1 MNGWRPSH
9 LTARQKEERRLVA
22 ARLFRAGRLTPSE
35 IAQRLGVS
43 RAAVSQWRRAWRTG
57 GDRRLQ
63 ARSPG
68 HRPARLTAATWRSLG
83 RILDRGAMASGF
95 ETEQW
100 TLKRIAHVIERAF
113 GVSYHYRYLERPL
126 KVHGYSVQRPTSR
139 ARERDEQL
147 VAEWLRHTW
156 PALKKKGAAGR
167 AHARPVGRDRTQ
179 LSDPHEQ
186 DLGPSW
192 RDPGAPSPQWS
203 A

>member
-1 MNGWRPSH
+1 MNGWQPSH
-9 LTARQKEERRLVA
+9 LTAGQKEERRLAA
-22 ARLFRAGRLTPSE
+22 ARLFRAGRLKPSE

-57 GDRRLQ
+57 GDPRLK
-63 ARSPG
+63 ARSTG
-68 HRPARLTAATWRSLG
+68 HRPARLTAAEWRGLG
-83 RILDRGAMASGF
+83 RILDRGAVASGF

-126 KVHGYSVQRPTSR
+126 KAQGYSMQRPASR

-147 VAEWLRHTW
+147 VAEWLLHTW

-167 AHARPVGRDRTQ
+167 ANDRIVGRDRTQ
-179 LSDPHEQ
+179 LSDPNEQ

-192 RDPGAPSPQWS
+192 RDPSDPSPEWS